1 MARVNYVSAMRLA
14 LKQALSDDATTFLM
28 GEDIGHYGGVFR
40 ITAGLHADFG
50 SERVRD
56 TPISEAAFIG
66 AALGASMCGLR
77 PIVEVMYV
85 DFTLVGMDQII
96 NQAAKTRFM
105 TGGQFRTPLT
115 ILTQGGGGMGNA
127 AQHSQSL
134 EAMFAQVP
142 GLTVALPGTVPD
154 AYHLLLAAIRSDDP
168 CLVIAHKILFAD
180 IAELD
185 ATVPDAALGQAVV
198 RRTGSRVT
206 LVAWSAMVKQALAA
220 AESLASDGIDA
231 EVIDLRTLRPFDY
244 ETVATSVRKTGR
256 CLVIQEAPL
265 TGGFAGEVAASIGE
279 FAFDHLDAPVMRIG
293 GAEVPLPYA
302 VNLEAMA
309 IPNAARIAAAA
320 NRLVAA

>member
-14 LKQALSDDATTFLM
+14 LKQALGDDPRTFLM

-40 ITAGLHADFG
+40 ITAGLQDEFG
-50 SERVRD
+50 AERVRD

-66 AALGASMCGLR
+66 AALGAAMCGLR

-96 NQAAKTRFM
+96 NQTAKTRFM
-105 TGGQFRTPLT
+105 TGGQFQTPMT
-115 ILTQGGGGMGNA
+115 ILTQGGGGKGNA

-134 EAMFAQVP
+134 EAVFAQIP

-154 AYHLLLAAIRSDDP
+154 AYHLLLAATRHDDP
-168 CLVIAHKILFAD
+168 CIVIAHKALFGD
-180 IAELD
+180 IADLD
-185 ATVPDAALGQAVV
+185 AASSGDPFGRAVV
-198 RRTGSRVT
+198 RRVGSQIT

-220 AESLASDGIDA
+220 AEALAADGVDA

-244 ETVATSVRKTGR
+244 DTVATSVQKTGR

-279 FAFDHLDAPVMRIG
+279 YAFDHLDAPVVRIG
-293 GAEVPLPYA
+293 GAEMPLPYA
-302 VNLEAMA
+302 VNLESMA
-309 IPNAARIAAAA
+309 IPDAARIVAAAS
-320 NRLVAA
+320 RLVAA